1 MTSMGRNLKEVA
13 QICYGE
19 SWTNEELLQMA
30 IRCALNLLDLGLRE
44 GDVIGVAT
52 KNEAI
57 LTPIVIAAFTLGLPI
72 NPVNSEYNVA
82 DLLHMFRITQ
92 PKVIIC
98 CPENHQYIQ
107 IILKEMGLKSHVY
120 IIGDFD
126 EKGSHKPAIELLT
139 IHTGEKLFV

>member
-1 MTSMGRNLKEVA
+1 MGRNLKEVA

-72 NPVNSEYNVA
+72 NPVNSEYNVT

-92 PKVIIC
+92 PKVVIC
-98 CPENHQYIQ
+98 CPENHQNIQ
-107 IILKEMGLKSHVY
+107 IVLKE
-120 IIGDFD
+120 IGVFD